1 MSPILAMTKI
11 FRILSALLLLPLCHA
26 DERDAAPPS
35 AESNTSETASTL
47 STLEA
52 QAEEGDSHAANQL
65 CLRYALEGKTEQ
77 ARRWGVRYRE
87 LLEKEANGGDTR
99 AMMLL
104 GTLFMTGQ
112 YYTEP
117 SVAQTVEWFSRA
129 DEAGEPSASFI
140 LGDFLA
146 RQGNQ
151 KDSREAYA
159 RSYEGYT
166 RLAREGN
173 LNALYWQ
180 GYMEQNGVGTEARPE
195 EGIRKLEQAA
205 DKGHGW
211 AIQQLFKT
219 YMQGIGTEK
228 DEARAISYARRA
240 ADTTGDSM
248 MAWATACAYLNGQG
262 VEKDEALGE
271 HYLDIAAAGNIAD
284 AIFLKGFRLEKR
296 RKFAEALPLY
306 TQAASMKQPDAMINA
321 GLLLLNGAEGVEK
334 DESRGLNLLESAANS
349 PIASAR
355 AACELGRHYEQIREP
370 DIANSWYVT
379 ASDRGVIEAM
389 ARRGL
394 LHLNPFSG
402 VKWSPTLAYQWWR
415 TGKEAGDADC
425 TLYVRLFLYGF
436 IPLILLLA
444 FGLPIFIVHR
454 LQKKESCV
462 NAPSE
467 SQPQEGKPLR

>member
-1 MSPILAMTKI
+1 MSLIPAMIIPQIL
-11 FRILSALLLLPLCHA
+11 RILPALLLLPLCHA
-26 DERDAAPPS
+26 DETDTASSP
-35 AESNTSETASTL
+35 AESSASEASSSL

-52 QAEEGDSHAANQL
+52 QAEAGDSRAAQQL
-65 CLRYALEGKTEQ
+65 CLSYALEGKTEQ
-77 ARRWGVRYRE
+77 ARRWGARYRE
-87 LLEKEANGGDTR
+87 LLEKEADGGNTR

-112 YYTEP
+112 FYTEP
-117 SVAQTVEWFSRA
+117 SVAKTVEWFSRA

-151 KDSREAYA
+151 EGSREAYA
-159 RSYEGYT
+159 RSYEGYA
-166 RLAREGN
+166 RLAQEGN

-180 GYMEQNGVGTEARPE
+180 GYMEQNGVGTEARPT
-195 EGIRKLEQAA
+195 EGTRKLEQAA

-219 YMQGIGTEK
+219 YIQGIGTEK
-228 DEARAISYARRA
+228 DEARAISYARQA
-240 ADTTGDSM
+240 ADASGDAV

-262 VEKDEALGE
+262 VEKDETLGE

-284 AIFLKGFRLEKR
+284 AIFLKGFRLEKQG
-296 RKFAEALPLY
+296 KSAEALPFY

-321 GLLLLNGAEGVEK
+321 GLLLLKGAKGVEK
-334 DESRGLNLLESAANS
+334 DESRGLSLLEAAAGGS
-349 PIASAR
+349 TGSAR
-355 AACELGRHYEQIREP
+355 AAYELGRHYEQIGEP
-370 DIANSWYVT
+370 SIANSWYVT
-379 ASDRGVIEAM
+379 ASDRGGVEAM

-425 TLYVRLFLYGF
+425 TFYVRLFLYGF
-436 IPLILLLA
+436 IPLVLLLA
-444 FGLPIFIVHR
+444 FGLPVFLVHR
-454 LQKKESCV
+454 LQKKGTSPD
-462 NAPSE
+462 APA
-467 SQPQEGKPLR
+467 EGSR